1 MNKLTELLIE
11 LEREVKKKEREL
23 DNPALT
29 LHFLSELEFFLH
41 AVEDQIAESKNNK
54 EVIEWQK

>member
-1 MNKLTELLIE
+1 MNKLSDLLIE
-11 LEREVKKKEREL
+11 LDRETRKREHEI

-41 AVEDQIAESKNNK
+41 VIEDQVAEIKSK
-54 EVIEWQK
+54 ERG